1 MSVKFQITVSEPVI
15 AEWKH
20 AAEAT
25 GISVAELIRQTTTDR
40 LRGNDRRNRTDPF
53 EAITDLVDS
62 AETDLAGRVDEVL
75 YR

>member
-1 MSVKFQITVSEPVI
+1 MSVKFQITVAESVI

-20 AAEAT
+20 AAEVA
-25 GISVAELIRQTTTDR
+25 GISVAELIRQTMTDR
-40 LRGNDRRNRTDPF
+40 LRSNAQRNRTDPF

-62 AETDLAGRVDEVL
+62 AETDLAGSVDEVL